1 MNIES
6 YLSTFN
12 FPYLQIEALG
22 RELSTK
28 SPKGLYAPIAYS
40 LEAGGKRI
48 RPTLALLASQIWNAP
63 EEEVMP
69 AALALEVFH
78 TFTLL
83 HDDVMDN
90 ASTRRGRDCV
100 HVKWDPNTA
109 ILSGD
114 QMLIEAYRLLSQV
127 PEWAVPETL
136 RLFND
141 MATEICEGQQ
151 MDMDFERSDLS
162 SLSASDLSTFNFQL
176 SIPSDRGLGPRT
188 FNYMLM
194 ISKKTS
200 ALLAYALRIGA
211 YIAKAPQ
218 EHQMAL
224 FRFGMALGKAFQIQD
239 DYLDCFGT
247 EETLGKAIGGDIRE
261 HKKTYLYLTA
271 LESRLSSLS
280 DSGLSTLSDSG
291 LLSILNSGDFDAVT
305 ALYKELKVDQLAQQ
319 AVADLTRQAIAELAP
334 LPDTPARSRLIH
346 LASQLISR
354 KK

>member
-6 YLSTFN
+6 KLSTFN
-12 FPYLQIEALG
+12 FQ
-22 RELSTK
+22 LSTK
-28 SPKGLYAPIAYS
+28 SPKGLYSPIAYS

-63 EEEVMP
+63 EEDVMP

-100 HVKWDPNTA
+100 HVKWNANTA

-114 QMLIEAYRLLSQV
+114 QMLIEAYRLLSQI
-127 PEWAVPETL
+127 PEWAVPGTL

-141 MATEICEGQQ
+141 MATEVCEGQQ
-151 MDMDFERSDLS
+151 LDMDFETYDPLTANRSPLTVTDYLV
-162 SLSASDLSTFNFQL
+162 
-176 SIPSDRGLGPRT
+176 
-188 FNYMLM
+188 M
-194 ISKKTS
+194 IAKKTS

-218 EHQMAL
+218 EAQMAL

-247 EETLGKAIGGDIRE
+247 EETLDKAIGGDIRE

-271 LESRLSSLS
+271 LNLISSLE
-280 DSGLSTLSDSG
+280 GEPEG
-291 LLSILNSGDFDAVT
+291 VSILNSGDFDAVT
-305 ALYKELKVDQLAQQ
+305 ALYRELKVDQLAQET
-319 AVADLTRQAIAELAP
+319 VADLTRQAIAELDT
-334 LPDTPARSRLIH
+334 LPDTPARTQLIS
-346 LASQLISR
+346 LASQLIHR
-354 KK
+354 KN

>member
-6 YLSTFN
+6 KLSTFN
-12 FPYLQIEALG
+12 FQ
-22 RELSTK
+22 LSTK
-28 SPKGLYAPIAYS
+28 SPKGLYSPIAYS

-63 EEEVMP
+63 EEDVMP

-100 HVKWDPNTA
+100 HVKWNANTA

-114 QMLIEAYRLLSQV
+114 QMLIEAYRLLSQI
-127 PEWAVPETL
+127 PEWAVPGTL

-141 MATEICEGQQ
+141 MATEVCEGQQ
-151 MDMDFERSDLS
+151 LDMDFETYDPLTANRSPLTVTDYLV
-162 SLSASDLSTFNFQL
+162 
-176 SIPSDRGLGPRT
+176 
-188 FNYMLM
+188 M
-194 ISKKTS
+194 IAKKTS

-218 EHQMAL
+218 EAQMAL

-271 LESRLSSLS
+271 LNLISSLE
-280 DSGLSTLSDSG
+280 GEPEG
-291 LLSILNSGDFDAVT
+291 VSILNSGDFDAVT
-305 ALYKELKVDQLAQQ
+305 ALYRELKVDQLAQET
-319 AVADLTRQAIAELAP
+319 VADLTRQAIAELDT
-334 LPDTPARSRLIH
+334 LPDTPARTQLIS
-346 LASQLISR
+346 LASQLIHR
-354 KK
+354 KN

>member
-6 YLSTFN
+6 KLSTFN
-12 FPYLQIEALG
+12 FQ
-22 RELSTK
+22 LSTK
-28 SPKGLYAPIAYS
+28 SPKGLYSPIAYS

-63 EEEVMP
+63 EEDVMP

-100 HVKWDPNTA
+100 HVKWNANTA

-114 QMLIEAYRLLSQV
+114 QMLIEAYRLLSQI
-127 PEWAVPETL
+127 PEWAVPGTL

-141 MATEICEGQQ
+141 MATEVCEGQQ
-151 MDMDFERSDLS
+151 LDMDFETYDPLTANRSPLTVTD
-162 SLSASDLSTFNFQL
+162 
-176 SIPSDRGLGPRT
+176 
-188 FNYMLM
+188 YMLM
-194 ISKKTS
+194 IAKKTS

-218 EHQMAL
+218 EAQMAL

-271 LESRLSSLS
+271 LNFISPLE
-280 DSGLSTLSDSG
+280 GEPEGVAT
-291 LLSILNSGDFDAVT
+291 LNSGDFEAVT
-305 ALYKELKVDQLAQQ
+305 ALYRELKVDQLAQE
-319 AVADLTRQAIAELAP
+319 AVADLTRQAIAELDT
-334 LPDTPARSRLIH
+334 LPDTPARTQLIS
-346 LASQLISR
+346 LASQLINR
-354 KK
+354 KN

>member
-1 MNIES
+1 MS
-6 YLSTFN
+6 
-12 FPYLQIEALG
+12 LQSSISNLQSSISN
-22 RELSTK
+22 REPS
-28 SPKGLYAPIAYS
+28 GLYAPIAYS

-100 HVKWDPNTA
+100 HVKWNANTA

-127 PEWAVPETL
+127 PEWAVPGTL

-141 MATEICEGQQ
+141 MATEVCEGQQ
-151 MDMDFERSDLS
+151 MDMDFERNDLSSLSDSGLS
-162 SLSASDLSTFNFQL
+162 SLSASGLLSL
-176 SIPSDRGLGPRT
+176 
-188 FNYMLM
+188 YMVM

-218 EHQMAL
+218 EAQMAL

-261 HKKTYLYLTA
+261 HKKTFLYLTA
-271 LESRLSSLS
+271 LESRPSSLSASGLSSLS
-280 DSGLSTLSDSG
+280 DSGLLSLSDSG
-291 LLSILNSGDFDAVT
+291 LLSLLNSGDFDAVT
-305 ALYKELKVDQLAQQ
+305 ALYRELKVDQLAQE
-319 AVADLTRQAIAELAP
+319 AVADLTRQAIAELDT
-334 LPDTPARSRLIH
+334 LPDTPARTQLIS
-346 LASQLISR
+346 LASQLINR

>member
-6 YLSTFN
+6 KLSTFN
-12 FPYLQIEALG
+12 FQ
-22 RELSTK
+22 LSTK
-28 SPKGLYAPIAYS
+28 SPKGLYSPIAYS

-63 EEEVMP
+63 EEDVMP

-100 HVKWDPNTA
+100 HVKWNANTA

-114 QMLIEAYRLLSQV
+114 QMLIEAYRLLSQI
-127 PEWAVPETL
+127 PEWAVPGTL

-141 MATEICEGQQ
+141 MATEVCEGQQ
-151 MDMDFERSDLS
+151 LDMDFETYDPLTANRSPLTVTDYLV
-162 SLSASDLSTFNFQL
+162 
-176 SIPSDRGLGPRT
+176 
-188 FNYMLM
+188 M
-194 ISKKTS
+194 IAKKTS

-218 EHQMAL
+218 EAQMAL
-224 FRFGMALGKAFQIQD
+224 FRFGMA
-239 DYLDCFGT
+239 
-247 EETLGKAIGGDIRE
+247 LGKAIGGDIRE

-271 LESRLSSLS
+271 LNLISSLE
-280 DSGLSTLSDSG
+280 GEPEG
-291 LLSILNSGDFDAVT
+291 VSILNSGDFDAVT
-305 ALYKELKVDQLAQQ
+305 ALYRELKVDQLAQET
-319 AVADLTRQAIAELAP
+319 VADLTRQAIAELDT
-334 LPDTPARSRLIH
+334 LPDTPARTQLIS
-346 LASQLISR
+346 LASQLIHR
-354 KK
+354 KN

>member
-6 YLSTFN
+6 KLSTFN
-12 FPYLQIEALG
+12 FQ
-22 RELSTK
+22 LSTK
-28 SPKGLYAPIAYS
+28 SPKGLYSPIAYS

-63 EEEVMP
+63 EEDVMP

-100 HVKWDPNTA
+100 HVKWNANTA

-114 QMLIEAYRLLSQV
+114 QMLIEAYRLLSQI
-127 PEWAVPETL
+127 PEWAVPGTL

-141 MATEICEGQQ
+141 MATEVCEGQQ
-151 MDMDFERSDLS
+151 LDMDFETYDPLTANRSPLTVTD
-162 SLSASDLSTFNFQL
+162 
-176 SIPSDRGLGPRT
+176 
-188 FNYMLM
+188 YMLM
-194 ISKKTS
+194 IAKKTS

-218 EHQMAL
+218 EAQMAL

-280 DSGLSTLSDSG
+280 DSVPSSLSDSVPSSLSDSG
-291 LLSILNSGDFDAVT
+291 LLSILNSGDFEAVT
-305 ALYKELKVDQLAQQ
+305 ALYRELKVDQLAQE
-319 AVADLTRQAIAELAP
+319 AVADLTRQAIAELDT
-334 LPDTPARSRLIH
+334 LPDTPARTQLIH
-346 LASQLISR
+346 LASQLIHR
-354 KK
+354 KN